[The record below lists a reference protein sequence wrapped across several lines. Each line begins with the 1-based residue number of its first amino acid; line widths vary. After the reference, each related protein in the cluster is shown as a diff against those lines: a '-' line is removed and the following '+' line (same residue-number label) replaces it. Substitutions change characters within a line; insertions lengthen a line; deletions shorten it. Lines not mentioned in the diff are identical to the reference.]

1 MRARVRVLLLDY
13 KILLFS
19 YKTNITKKENGAE
32 TPDWFSHESRGHFG
46 INWGIEE

>member
-19 YKTNITKKENGAE
+19 YKTNITKKGEPLDNKGSA
-32 TPDWFSHESRGHFG
+32 FLL
-46 INWGIEE
+46 I